1 MSFVVSLSWCAYGYS
16 CFLVS
21 FFSLLFS
28 SVTRTLRSPR
38 ACLRLTKTAEKLPVL
53 QIQASSMK
61 LRVYGFLF
69 LVFLYIKT
77 EGKNNFFY
85 DDVNIQVR
93 RFFTELVESKSCG
106 KYCLIITQIR
116 TNTAFLAFFPGV

>member
-1 MSFVVSLSWCAYGYS
+1 
-16 CFLVS
+16 
-21 FFSLLFS
+21 
-28 SVTRTLRSPR
+28 
-38 ACLRLTKTAEKLPVL
+38 
-53 QIQASSMK
+53 MK

-106 KYCLIITQIR
+106 KYCLIITQIG